1 MFAVLGCGFSLKRI
15 SLRNELKLKST
26 QCQKAQKKKSP
37 HNHIFLWYP
46 CDTIHTPLVFTAC
59 YFLMVG
65 SSPCLRYSFGSQ
77 KSEML
82 ILNVKEKFICA
93 MRVVSWHRSCQTE
106 EVSYNCH
113 SIMKIFFKTLWQLH
127 GETENET
134 AYTWRLLCLCEYISL
149 CSGLYSQFEW
159 G

>member
-113 SIMKIFFKTLWQLH
+113 SIMKIFFKTL
-127 GETENET
+127 
-134 AYTWRLLCLCEYISL
+134 
-149 CSGLYSQFEW
+149 
-159 G
+159 